1 MNTQSALE
9 TLLQDENGCAM
20 VPLAT
25 GSFVVPAELAN
36 LDKVMD
42 PIHEELES
50 RGCPFSALCQLD
62 IAIEELFVNICNY
75 AYVDQDGPGPC
86 WVDYAFAAP
95 PNTMVVQLK
104 DQGIPFDPLL
114 RKDPT
119 RPSSIQETKIGGLG
133 IFMTKKSVDDI
144 VYQHGDS
151 FNIIAFKKCW

>member
-1 MNTQSALE
+1 ML
-9 TLLQDENGCAM
+9 DENGHVM

-25 GSFVVPAELAN
+25 GSFVLPAELDN
-36 LDKVMD
+36 LEQVMA

-75 AYVDQDGPGPC
+75 AYADQEGPGPC
-86 WVDYAFAAP
+86 WVDYAFATP
-95 PNTMVVQLK
+95 PNTVVIQFA
-104 DQGIPFDPLL
+104 DQGVPFDPLQ

-144 VYQHGDS
+144 TYRREDDL
-151 FNIIAFKKCW
+151 NIIAFKKCW